1 MRIQIARFYPMRE
14 RQIKK
19 ITKRGFIVRCVM
31 VILKIFKKR
40 PVIFNLN
47 EILKDTAIFI
57 ANHNGASGPIEISL
71 YLPKLFVP
79 WGAHPMTEN
88 YRNRWNYLYHI
99 FYRQKLKFGIFAS
112 FLLSTVFGLVSKLLY
127 DGMNLIPAYPD
138 IRVRKTLVMSLK
150 HLECGNPVLIFPEDS
165 IAGYQ
170 AAPHVYNS
178 GFVALAQAY
187 FNKSGTDL
195 PVYPILFNPK
205 KRALLIEKP
214 IYIHEY
220 VTKGCERAEIAEVVR
235 IKTNEMVTH
244 LEELLSK

>member
-1 MRIQIARFYPMRE
+1 MRE
-14 RQIKK
+14 KQIKK
-19 ITKRGFIVRCVM
+19 ISKRGFIVRVVM
-31 VILKIFKKR
+31 VILKTFKKR

-47 EILKDTAIFI
+47 ETLEDKAIFI

-71 YLPKLFVP
+71 YLPILFVP
-79 WGAHPMTEN
+79 WGAHPMTES
-88 YRNRWNYLYHI
+88 YKYRWNYLYHI
-99 FYRQKLKFGIFAS
+99 FYRQKLKFGILPS

-127 DGMNLIPAYPD
+127 DGMNLIPTYPD
-138 IRVRKTLVMSLK
+138 IRVRKTLRMSLE
-150 HLECGNPVLIFPEDS
+150 HIERENPVLIFPEDS

-170 AAPHVYNS
+170 AVPHAYNS

-187 FNKSGTDL
+187 FKKNGTDL

-214 IYIHEY
+214 IYINEY
-220 VTKGCERAEIAEVVR
+220 VKKGFERAEIAEAVR
-235 IKTNEMVTH
+235 YETNEMVSH